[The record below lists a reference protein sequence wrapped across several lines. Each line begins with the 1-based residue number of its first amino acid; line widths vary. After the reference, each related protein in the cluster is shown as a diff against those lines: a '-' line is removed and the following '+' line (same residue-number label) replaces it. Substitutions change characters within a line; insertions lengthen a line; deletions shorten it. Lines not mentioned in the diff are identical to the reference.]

1 MMKSRRDEECRKKK
15 ERKGRKKA
23 RNGTAERQNK
33 ALKVKVSL
41 THKATVCD
49 DNQG

>member
-1 MMKSRRDEECRKKK
+1 M
-15 ERKGRKKA
+15 KA

-41 THKATVCD
+41 TLKPTACD
-49 DNQG
+49 ANQG